1 MGREISVLE
10 SDADKGQQV
19 GVLAAES
26 EGPPATLSRP
36 RDPGLSPPSH
46 PHALFQFSQPL
57 FQVDWAHGGS
67 ENRKH
72 VDISGNKGQEI
83 VFRGP
88 RGSRD
93 WELGR
98 DGGGVSCFLCSP
110 SSLPFLILQMA
121 RHGAHPPMYSVRDNW
136 TLLGPQFQV
145 LQGTLVVQ
153 LGNMRPASSL
163 LTAHS

>member
-57 FQVDWAHGGS
+57 FQVDWAHGDS

-98 DGGGVSCFLCSP
+98 DGGGSLVFYVLPPPSLSSSCRWPGMVPTLPCTVSETIGHCWVPSSKFSRVLWLCS
-110 SSLPFLILQMA
+110 LAI
-121 RHGAHPPMYSVRDNW
+121 
-136 TLLGPQFQV
+136 
-145 LQGTLVVQ
+145 
-153 LGNMRPASSL
+153 
-163 LTAHS
+163 

>member
-1 MGREISVLE
+1 MG
-10 SDADKGQQV
+10 
-19 GVLAAES
+19 AES
-26 EGPPATLSRP
+26 EGPPATPSRP

-46 PHALFQFSQPL
+46 PHTLFQFSQPL

-72 VDISGNKGQEI
+72 VGISGNKGQEI

-88 RGSRD
+88 RKQGLGAGSR
-93 WELGR
+93 W
-98 DGGGVSCFLCSP
+98 GGGSLVFLCSP

-121 RHGAHPPMYSVRDNW
+121 RHGAHPSMYSVRDNW

-145 LQGTLVVQ
+145 LQGNLVVQ